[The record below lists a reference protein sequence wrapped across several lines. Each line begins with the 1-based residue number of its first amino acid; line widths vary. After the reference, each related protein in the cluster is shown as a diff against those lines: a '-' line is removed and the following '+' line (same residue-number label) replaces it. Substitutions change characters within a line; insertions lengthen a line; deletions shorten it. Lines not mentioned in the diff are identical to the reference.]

1 MKTFFTALALFSVV
15 LTAQAGDLSKYRNW
29 DNSPQGYFMTA
40 AERAEWKSIQSDEA
54 AGEFVNKF
62 IARRGGDAFVAEV
75 AKRADMADKYLS
87 FGKNKGS
94 AALRGKLVILFG
106 PPSNIAVS
114 MAATKG
120 GGSNGLDSSVMNN
133 VGSSG
138 GGIAGDGGS
147 DPNAIGRGG
156 SSHVLKIYTFTFSG
170 KTTASL
176 GQNEYVS
183 VVEVDT
189 GNGKDRLKD
198 GRKQDELQGLFE
210 KAAAASIKQ

>member
-1 MKTFFTALALFSVV
+1 MKTFITALALFSVV
-15 LTAQAGDLSKYRNW
+15 LTAQAGDLSKYKNW

-40 AERAEWKSIQSDEA
+40 SERAEWKSIQSDDA

-94 AALRGKLVILFG
+94 ASLRGKLVILFG
-106 PPSNIAVS
+106 APSNIAVA
-114 MAATKG
+114 MAASKG
-120 GGSNGLDSSVMNN
+120 GGSNGIDSSAMNN

-147 DPNAIGRGG
+147 DPNAVGRGG
-156 SSHVLKIYTFTFSG
+156 SSRVTKIYTFTFSG
-170 KTTASL
+170 KTTPAL